1 MTRSGVA
8 IGGALLMVSWWGMR
22 AHAQRA
28 DSFEFLNL
36 PAGARSSAMGG
47 AGVAEAKGWSGAQ
60 INPAGLGRLRRDEV
74 VFSGARWIDDVQFQ
88 SAGYAHPFLE
98 GGALSG
104 AIVTVNYG
112 DIASYSPTGGSQGET
127 AARDTAVR
135 MGYGGGWRD
144 RWAWGVQGVYA
155 QESLSGETAQA
166 VAADGGALWSP
177 FFSGPFRTLTVGG
190 AFRNWGKGPRY
201 GSETEPLPQ
210 TVQAGVNF
218 RPFLEGASVS
228 LDGLFAPAKPTVLLL
243 GAEYWARG
251 TVALRLGYNGR
262 GAKEG
267 SGLTLGFGFRAW
279 DMEADYGFVGYG
291 DLGESHH
298 VGLTYRFGRLAEK
311 HYDLGL
317 MSLQKKD
324 YAEAVVHFAKS
335 VSIDPKNPRAL
346 TKLREANALLQQQ
359 VKPIA
364 Q

>member
-1 MTRSGVA
+1 MTRSGVVFC
-8 IGGALLMVSWWGMR
+8 GALLMVSCWAMSL
-22 AHAQRA
+22 HARRA

-36 PAGARSSAMGG
+36 PAGARPSAMGG
-47 AGVAEAKGWSGAQ
+47 AGVAEAQGWAGAQ

-74 VFSGARWIDDVQFQ
+74 VLSGARWIDDVQFQ

-104 AIVTVNYG
+104 SIVTVNYG
-112 DIASYSPTGGSQGET
+112 DIASYGPTGGTQGQT
-127 AARDTAVR
+127 GAQDTAVR

-144 RWAWGVQGVYA
+144 RWAWGLQGVYA
-155 QESLSGETAQA
+155 QESLSGESAQA
-166 VAADGGALWSP
+166 VAADGGILWSP
-177 FFSGPFRTLTVGG
+177 LLFGPFRTLTVGG
-190 AFRNWGKGPRY
+190 AFRHWGKGPRY
-201 GSETEPLPQ
+201 GSETEPLPK
-210 TVQAGVNF
+210 TVQVGANF

-228 LDGLFAPAKPTVLLL
+228 VDGLVAPAKPLVLLL

-251 TVALRLGYNGR
+251 TVALRCGYNGR
-262 GAKEG
+262 EAKEG

-279 DMEADYGFVGYG
+279 DMEVDYSFIGYG

-311 HYDLGL
+311 QYDLGL

-346 TKLREANALLQQQ
+346 EKLHDANRLLQQQ
-359 VKPIA
+359 VKPVA
-364 Q
+364 R